1 MVVTRKNPE
10 ISVHNYVSLVNP
22 PWAGCWSAKNHRK
35 STLSRVK
42 SPLYFL
48 TDPKNEFTIVHNY
61 ARPSQIQVTKSRNTL
76 PSELELA
83 KVADIA
89 KIDCFHHFWS
99 SSMEVWAQCAT
110 LSEFRDLVTRPEVLI
125 ILYFDP
131 KINLVPS
138 DQKNR
143 GLFWFYCR
151 SRFSTFCR
159 VPPPTDIW
167 RFEIRISPHR
177 KNERRVST
185 ILF

>member
-1 MVVTRKNPE
+1 MVVTRKNLE
-10 ISVHNYVSLVNP
+10 ISVHHCVSLVNP
-22 PWAGCWSAKNHRK
+22 PRAGCWSAKNHRK
-35 STLSRVK
+35 STLSRAK
-42 SPLYFL
+42 RPQFFL

-61 ARPSQIQVTKSRNTL
+61 ARPSQIQVTKSRNTIS
-76 PSELELA
+76 SELELT

-131 KINLVPS
+131 KINLVAS
-138 DQKNR
+138 GQKNR
-143 GLFWFYCR
+143 GLFGFYCQ
-151 SRFSTFCR
+151 SRFLLFDR

-177 KNERRVST
+177 KNGRRVST